1 MKVWK
6 KGDIYNFYVEFNR
19 IESYNKYCQEQLKY
33 YAINVDII
41 NKTDWNIYD
50 IVDLNDF
57 NRVKRNINILLNAV
71 KSNEQILNISSQV
84 NQVWNYEKA
93 NEIEQK
99 LKSILDTITNWQF
112 AYEITGLAILGND
125 MRLGGVE

>member
-33 YAINVDII
+33 YAINVDIT
-41 NKTDWNIYD
+41 NKTDWTIYD

>member
-33 YAINVDII
+33 YAINVDIT
-41 NKTDWNIYD
+41 NKTDWTIHD

-71 KSNEQILNISSQV
+71 KSSEQSLSISSQA
-84 NQVWNYEKA
+84 NQNFNHEKA

-99 LKSILDTITNWQF
+99 LKSILDIITNWQF
-112 AYEITGLAILGND
+112 AYEITGLSILGNN
-125 MRLGGVE
+125 MRLGGVD